1 MEKRREDEKL
11 QTTRNFDK
19 KSIFHITAEELK
31 ELDREYDV
39 KLLKLLGY
47 LRKRNY
53 KKIQKEKHGLYK

>member
-1 MEKRREDEKL
+1 MKYPIGAVWRIIKVL
-11 QTTRNFDK
+11 IT
-19 KSIFHITAEELK
+19 KSMFHITAEELK